1 MTFPRFEPAAVPL
14 FQYTLAS
21 MDMYYAEL
29 EQRRVFIGSD
39 ENQRVKI
46 WAESAS
52 GGPSRKAELCRI
64 FLEYS
69 LYCNSW
75 CNPAE
80 AHYHMQR
87 FGEKLG
93 KHLASYLKKNPEAV
107 TGENPAIGALEC
119 LFGSIGACYSLD
131 YVEAGMR
138 FLVTQCPL
146 EEAAKGLGLPHVE
159 LARHGINAMCRRMLF
174 DMSPG
179 LIVSTS
185 PESSP
190 QFMFTI
196 GAAVPA

>member
-1 MTFPRFEPAAVPL
+1 MTFPRFEVSAVPL
-14 FQYTLAS
+14 CQYTLAS

-29 EQRRVFIGSD
+29 EQRQVFIGSD
-39 ENQRVKI
+39 ENRHVKI
-46 WAESAS
+46 WAERAN
-52 GGPSRKAELCRI
+52 GGPSKKAELCRI

-93 KHLASYLKKNPEAV
+93 KHLANYLRQNPGAV
-107 TGENPAIGALEC
+107 TGDNPAVGALEC

-146 EEAAKGLGLPHVE
+146 EHAAKDLGIPSVE
-159 LARHGINAMCRRMLF
+159 LARHGINAMCRRMLL

-179 LIVSTS
+179 ATVSTA
-185 PESSP
+185 PEFSP

-196 GAAVPA
+196 RAAVPA